1 MNKLLSI
8 LIFVSA
14 GAYAGLFG
22 PSNLS
27 ECLDDVVKNSKN
39 NSAAEIGAANCMSK
53 FKNTSNSVQDCTMTW
68 NGVSFVKGTPQSISE
83 YGIAGIQNT
92 THKIYIPKGMSDD
105 VMNKTVRENWEQI
118 RKICPFK

>member
-1 MNKLLSI
+1 MNKLLLI
-8 LIFVSA
+8 LAFVST

-39 NSAAEIGAANCMSK
+39 NSAAEIGAANCMTK
-53 FKNTSNSVQDCTMTW
+53 FKSKSNTVQDCAMTW
-68 NGVSFVKGTPQSISE
+68 NGVSFVKGTPQSVSE
-83 YGIAGIQNT
+83 YVIAGIQNT
-92 THKIYIPKGMSDD
+92 THKVYIPKSMSDVIKD
-105 VMNKTVRENWEQI
+105 KTVRENWEQI

>member
-1 MNKLLSI
+1 MKKLPLI
-8 LIFVSA
+8 LIFVTT

-39 NSAAEIGAANCMSK
+39 NSAAEIGAANCTRK
-53 FKNTSNSVQDCTMTW
+53 FSNTNNTVQDCAMTW
-68 NGVSFVKGTPQSISE
+68 NGVSFVKGTPQSLVE
-83 YGIAGIQNT
+83 YQFAGIQNT
-92 THKIYIPKGMSDD
+92 THKIYIPKDMTND